1 MDRKH
6 RRAKRIGQ
14 PLARVSVTRY
24 SHGILECADPLTT
37 GKLLTNMDRE
47 QLSTVAEQWLAA
59 GRPDMAIEIWIQTD
73 SLTKQAA
80 RIRSIIEDVSS
91 KSPVS
96 DEAEF
101 SAYTTACLK
110 LL

>member
-1 MDRKH
+1 MEESGQFEGAGFRDSVQEIQELKEL
-6 RRAKRIGQ
+6 RAM
-14 PLARVSVTRY
+14 
-24 SHGILECADPLTT
+24 C
-37 GKLLTNMDRE
+37 RE

-80 RIRSIIEDVSS
+80 RIRSIIEDFSS